1 MFSKVVYTIGYD
13 YRLFDDFI
21 KILKHYMITKLVDVR
36 RFPKSKLFVYRKDVL
51 EKVLPLYGINY
62 YWLGYELGGF
72 RGGYLKY
79 MSSQEFR
86 LGIKKLIDII
96 VEPGYG
102 YTCIMCLEKNPR
114 YCHRRYIA
122 EELCRRGFQVLHI
135 IDLGNTLTHVS
146 SLL

>member
-1 MFSKVVYTIGYD
+1 MFSKLVYTIGYD

-51 EKVLPLYGINY
+51 EKVLPLYGIDY
-62 YWLGYELGGF
+62 YWLGFELGGF
-72 RGGYLKY
+72 RGGYVKY

-96 VEPGYG
+96 IEPGYG

-122 EELCRRGFQVLHI
+122 EELWRRGFRVLHI
-135 IDLGNTLTHVS
+135 LDLGKLVLHPS
-146 SLL
+146 SLT